1 MPANTLKHP
10 VFGKLQWQAQY
21 GWWFAQVRDASGE
34 WLEIVVDPGD
44 DDRMAV
50 IEPAAALYKK
60 AIRSER
66 RILRDAVRL
75 ELLELYND
83 TWRRSGDPKLST
95 TAFIEQLEFT
105 FIKLQP
111 GWDIPVILSYGAGDL
126 FGGHSVDVEVDAK
139 LKVIDV
145 DLVG

>member
-1 MPANTLKHP
+1 MPSTTLKHL
-10 VFGKLQWQAQY
+10 VFGKLRWEER
-21 GWWFAQVRDASGE
+21 GVWFAQIRDSSGE
-34 WLEIVVDPGD
+34 WLDVVVDPGD
-44 DDRMAV
+44 GDRMAV

-60 AIRSER
+60 ATRSER

-83 TWRRSGDPKLST
+83 TWAQDGDKL
-95 TAFIEQLEFT
+95 TAKQLIEQLEFV
-105 FIKLQP
+105 FLSLEP
-111 GWDIPVILSYGAGDL
+111 DSDIPIVLGYEAGDL
-126 FGGHSVDVEVDAK
+126 FGGHTVDVEVDAK